1 MFVIVIHIGIRLDIA
16 YLYRRI
22 AVDATSPDTSFI
34 IIAIAIDTETSEI
47 EYKREKRHLMS
58 SKLRYN
64 EKNRNNHDTYD
75 KKWCCWYTAFK
86 FVKKTKSE
94 YDSYYDNPH
103 LTQTEV
109 KNNGIFVFDLDRNL
123 VLHELIVP

>member
-1 MFVIVIHIGIRLDIA
+1 MIVLHIGIRLDIA

-34 IIAIAIDTETSEI
+34 IIAITIDTESREI
-47 EYKREKRHLMS
+47 ENKREKCHLMG
-58 SKLRYN
+58 SKLGYY

-75 KKWCCWYTAFK
+75 KKWCCWYPSLK
-86 FVKKTKSE
+86 FIKKTKSQYNA
-94 YDSYYDNPH
+94 YDDNTH
-103 LTQTEV
+103 LTQTQV

-123 VLHELIVP
+123 VLHRVIVP